1 MARDK
6 FHQEVKTA
14 LQDEG
19 WLITDDPLYVKI
31 GNIPMLIDMGAEK
44 IFGAERNGEKIAVE
58 VKTFSM
64 ASFITSFYEAVG
76 KYVVYREALFEIE
89 SDRTL
94 YLAVPL
100 DMYDE
105 YGSETLVKRVFTV
118 NKIKLIIYEPKS
130 KIITSWLN

>member
-6 FHQEVKTA
+6 FHKEVRTA
-14 LQDEG
+14 LEEEG
-19 WLITDDPLYVKI
+19 WSITDDPLSVKI
-31 GNIPMLIDMGAEK
+31 GKIPMQIDMGAEK
-44 IFGAERNGEKIAVE
+44 IFGAERAGEKIAVE

-64 ASFITSFYEAVG
+64 SSFITSFYEAVG
-76 KYVVYREALFEIE
+76 KYIVYREALFEIQ
-89 SDRTL
+89 SDRIL

-105 YGSETLVKRVFTV
+105 YGAETLVQRVFSV

-130 KIITSWLN
+130 QVISSWLN